1 MLVPPDRWLPTPLDP
16 PPPSV
21 LRGGSG
27 AVRPTKRQ
35 DPQRAW
41 EVVRNSTNTTKS
53 SISKD
58 LATQNPLVHHDCRH
72 QIVWKQ
78 TQISALLLL
87 FTTSVYCNDCLCF
100 SPCLKILKVSPAA
113 RASTSAPAGTKKLM
127 TNVTSLVVADMVA
140 PFQEAV
146 RMDMSQRPTTRAGA
160 QQLPA
165 FSVQTQAARHA
176 WRKVAFWMWKD
187 RRWILRKMWKNV
199 EKCGK
204 MWKVIGSGAVWPL

>member
-1 MLVPPDRWLPTPLDP
+1 MLFALFEDFEGVTGCPGIYL
-16 PPPSV
+16 
-21 LRGGSG
+21 
-27 AVRPTKRQ
+27 K
-35 DPQRAW
+35 
-41 EVVRNSTNTTKS
+41 KS
-53 SISKD
+53 K
-58 LATQNPLVHHDCRH
+58 
-72 QIVWKQ
+72 
-78 TQISALLLL
+78 
-87 FTTSVYCNDCLCF
+87 
-100 SPCLKILKVSPAA
+100 
-113 RASTSAPAGTKKLM
+113 GTKKLM

-199 EKCGK
+199 EKCGR
-204 MWKVIGSGAVWPL
+204 